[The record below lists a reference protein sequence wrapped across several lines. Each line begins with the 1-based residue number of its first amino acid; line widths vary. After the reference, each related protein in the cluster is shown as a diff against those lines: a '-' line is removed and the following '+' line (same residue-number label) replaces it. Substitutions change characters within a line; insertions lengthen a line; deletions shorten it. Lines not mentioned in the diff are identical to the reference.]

1 MYLPYLQASRASL
14 FDSVHMWLILENE
27 ILSEASVSTSFDV
40 LRRMN
45 LSVDTDVV
53 VATNKG
59 NVSTLATL
67 ANNLAIDFSYQ
78 DGVNKIIWIIVVKFC

>member
-27 ILSEASVSTSFDV
+27 ILSDASVSTSFDV

-45 LSVDTDVV
+45 LSVDADVV
-53 VATNKG
+53 VAINKG

-67 ANNLAIDFSYQ
+67 ATHLAIDFNYQ
-78 DGVNKIIWIIVVKFC
+78 DGVGYIKLSG